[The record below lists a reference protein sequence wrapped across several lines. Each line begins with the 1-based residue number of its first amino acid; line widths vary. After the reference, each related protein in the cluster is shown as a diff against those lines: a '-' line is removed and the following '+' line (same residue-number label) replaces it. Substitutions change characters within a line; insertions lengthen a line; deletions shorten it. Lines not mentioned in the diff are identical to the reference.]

1 MKVLGIGN
9 CKTIDE
15 FVELQMSALKQKEQ
29 TFESVYEIMFSQRE
43 NVMFETTDGNKI
55 FKTTYGQ
62 VDENINI
69 TANWLKQNIN
79 NIGNGSFIGIYM
91 DNSQEWIEIFWA
103 ILKCGSV
110 PLLMNKRLDTD
121 RLEALLQ
128 DYNVACVIT
137 DSKKF
142 SVPTILYTDIDKS
155 IQPSEK
161 FSWENKIALMSSGST
176 NDVKLCI
183 YNGKAIC
190 EQIYN
195 SQDIVRKSKL
205 IKAHYDGHIKQLTF
219 LPFYHVFGLIA
230 CYMWFAFF
238 ARTFVLLKNL
248 SGETILNTVRKHK
261 VTHIFAVPML
271 WEKIRKSAI
280 KLLEQRR
287 PHLVKKV
294 QRGLKISNAMQ
305 KSFSNVGRKFASK
318 AFKEIRD
325 NLFGDSIQFLI
336 TGGGAV
342 TTKTLEFFNGI
353 GYRLVNGYGMTE
365 IGIASV
371 ELSDSTKVINS
382 GSAGRAFG
390 SIKYRISKN
399 GLLEVQSKSI
409 ATEIY
414 VRGEKHSYN
423 EQSWFETGDGALLKN
438 KRLYILGRS
447 DDLIVS
453 SSGENVSPSAIEDKI
468 SIPDTS
474 VCMLGINKNDKIIS
488 TLIIQINQYFSK
500 KKIAEIKAMLF
511 EILKQNGFN
520 SLIDEIYFT
529 VDQLMLESEFKLNR
543 NKIRKRIASGD
554 IRLIDI
560 NEFDSEQK
568 EENINPELRKKIK
581 DLFSEVLEKEITEA
595 QCSQNFFFELGGT
608 SLAYFQLVE
617 NIKEEFN
624 VPFPVLDDQSIAT
637 VDEFCLYL
645 QDRI

>member
-15 FVELQMSALKQKEQ
+15 FVEMQMSALKQKEQ
-29 TFESVYEIMFSQRE
+29 TFESVYEIMFSQKE

-55 FKTTYGQ
+55 FKTTYAQ
-62 VDENINI
+62 VSENITK
-69 TANWLKQNIN
+69 TAYWLTKNIN
-79 NIGNGSFIGIYM
+79 GIGNGSLVGIYM
-91 DNSQEWIEIFWA
+91 DNCQEWIEIFWA
-103 ILKCGSV
+103 ILKSGSV
-110 PLLMNKRLDTD
+110 PLLMNKRLDTK
-121 RLEALLQ
+121 RLEAILQ
-128 DYNVACVIT
+128 GNNVSCVIT
-137 DSKKF
+137 DSKTF
-142 SVPTILYTDIDKS
+142 SVPSILYTNIDKS
-155 IQPSEK
+155 TEECNLPA
-161 FSWENKIALMSSGST
+161 WENKIILMSSGST
-176 NDVKLCI
+176 NDVKLCV

-195 SQDIVRKSKL
+195 SHDIVRQSDL

-219 LPFYHVFGLIA
+219 LPFYHVFGLVA

-238 ARTFVLLKNL
+238 ARTFVFLKNL

-271 WEKIRKSAI
+271 WEKIRKSAT

-294 QRGLKISNAMQ
+294 QKGLKISNSMQ
-305 KSFSNVGRKFASK
+305 KSFPNAGRKFAKK

-353 GYRLVNGYGMTE
+353 GYRLANGYGMTE

-371 ELSDSTKVINS
+371 ELSNSTKVINS
-382 GSAGRAFG
+382 GSAGKPFG
-390 SIKYRISKN
+390 SIKYRINDK

-409 ATEIY
+409 ATEIL
-414 VRGEKHSYN
+414 VRDEKHTYD
-423 EQSWFETGDGALLKN
+423 EQSWFPTGDGARLKG

-447 DDLIVS
+447 DDLIIS
-453 SSGENVSPSAIEDKI
+453 PSGENVSPSAIEDKI

-474 VCMLGINKNDKIIS
+474 VCMIGIEKNERIVS

-500 KKIAEIKAMLF
+500 KKIADIKTQLF

-529 VDQLMLESEFKLNR
+529 FEPLMLDSEFKLNR
-543 NKIRKRIASGD
+543 NKIRNRIASGELK
-554 IRLIDI
+554 LIDI
-560 NEFDSEQK
+560 NKFENEQK
-568 EENINPELRKKIK
+568 EENINPELRKRIMS
-581 DLFSEVLEKEITEA
+581 LFGEVLDKEITEA
-595 QCSQNFFFELGGT
+595 QCSQSFFFELGGT
-608 SLAYFQLVE
+608 SLAYFQLIE
-617 NIKEEFN
+617 NIKEDFN
-624 VPFPVLDDQSIAT
+624 VPFPITDDQSIAT

>member
-9 CKTIDE
+9 CNTIDE
-15 FVELQMSALKQKEQ
+15 FVEAQMSALKQREQ
-29 TFESVYEIMFSQRE
+29 SFQSVYEIMFSQKE
-43 NVMFETTDGNKI
+43 NIMFESTDGNKI
-55 FKTTYGQ
+55 FKTTYAQ
-62 VDENINI
+62 VDENVTK
-69 TANWLKQNIN
+69 TAHWISKNVNGV
-79 NIGNGSFIGIYM
+79 GNGSLIGIFM
-91 DNSQEWIEIFWA
+91 DNCQEWIEIFWA
-103 ILKCGSV
+103 ILKSGSI

-121 RLEALLQ
+121 RLEAILQ
-128 DYNVACVIT
+128 SNNVACVIT
-137 DSKKF
+137 DSKEF
-142 SVPTILYTDIDKS
+142 SVPTIAYTSIDKTTE
-155 IQPSEK
+155 QVDLPK
-161 FSWENKIALMSSGST
+161 WENKIILMSSGST

-195 SQDIVRKSKL
+195 SHDIVRKSDL
-205 IKAHYDGHIKQLTF
+205 IKSHYDGHIKQLTF
-219 LPFYHVFGLIA
+219 LPFYHVFGLVA

-248 SGETILNTVRKHK
+248 SGETILNTVKKHK

-271 WEKIRKSAI
+271 WEKIRKSAT

-294 QRGLKISNAMQ
+294 QKGLKLSNSIQ
-305 KSFSNVGRKFASK
+305 KFFPNAGRKFAKK

-353 GYRLVNGYGMTE
+353 GYRLANGYGMTE

-371 ELSDSTKVINS
+371 ELSDSTRALNS
-382 GSAGRAFG
+382 GSAGKPFG
-390 SIKYRISKN
+390 SIKYRVN
-399 GLLEVQSKSI
+399 DEGLLEVQSKSI

-414 VRGEKHSYN
+414 VRGEKQNYD
-423 EQSWFETGDGALLKN
+423 EQSWFQTGDGAELKGN
-438 KRLYILGRS
+438 RLYILGRS
-447 DDLIVS
+447 DDLIIS

-474 VCMLGINKNDKIIS
+474 VCMLGIEKGGKIVS
-488 TLIIQINQYFSK
+488 TLVIQINQYFSK
-500 KKIAEIKAMLF
+500 KKIADIKLQLF

-529 VDQLMLESEFKLNR
+529 FNPLMLDSEFKLNR
-543 NKIRKRIASGD
+543 NKIRKRIASGELK
-554 IRLIDI
+554 LIDI
-560 NEFDSEQK
+560 NEFEDEQK
-568 EENINPELRKKIK
+568 EENINPELRQRVMS
-581 DLFSEVLEKEITEA
+581 LFSEVLDKEITEA

-608 SLAYFQLVE
+608 SLAYFQLIE
-617 NIKEEFN
+617 NIKEDFN
-624 VPFPVLDDQSIAT
+624 VPFPITEDQSIAT

>member
-15 FVELQMSALKQKEQ
+15 FVEMQMSALKQREQ
-29 TFESVYEIMFSQRE
+29 TFESVCEIMFSQKE
-43 NVMFETTDGNKI
+43 NVMFETTDGNRI

-62 VDENINI
+62 VEKNII
-69 TANWLKQNIN
+69 QTAYWLTKNVN
-79 NIGNGSFIGIYM
+79 GIGNGSLIGIFM
-91 DNSQEWIEIFWA
+91 DNCQEWIEIFWA
-103 ILKCGSV
+103 VLKSGSI

-121 RLEALLQ
+121 RLEGILQ
-128 DYNVACVIT
+128 DNKVTCVIT

-142 SVPTILYTDIDKS
+142 SVPSILYTDIDKNAEHCEL
-155 IQPSEK
+155 PTC
-161 FSWENKIALMSSGST
+161 ENKIILMSSGST
-176 NDVKLCI
+176 NDVKLCV

-195 SQDIVRKSKL
+195 SQDIVRQSDL
-205 IKAHYDGHIKQLTF
+205 IKAHYDGYIKQLTF
-219 LPFYHVFGLIA
+219 LPFYHVFGLVA

-271 WEKIRKSAI
+271 WEKIRATAT

-294 QRGLKISNAMQ
+294 QKGLKLSNSIQ
-305 KSFSNVGRKFASK
+305 KTFPNLGRKFAKK

-336 TGGGAV
+336 TGGGAI

-353 GYRLVNGYGMTE
+353 GYHLANGYGMTE

-371 ELSDSTKVINS
+371 ELSNSTRILNS
-382 GSAGRAFG
+382 GSAGKSFG
-390 SIKYRISKN
+390 SIKYRVNDK

-414 VRGEKHSYN
+414 VNAEKHTYD
-423 EQSWFETGDGALLKN
+423 EQSWFPTGDGANLKG

-447 DDLIVS
+447 DDLIIS
-453 SSGENVSPSAIEDKI
+453 PSGENVSPSAIEDKI

-474 VCMLGINKNDKIIS
+474 VCMLGIEKDGKIIS
-488 TLIIQINQYFSK
+488 TLIVQINQYFSK
-500 KKIAEIKAMLF
+500 KKIAEIKTKIF

-520 SLIDEIYFT
+520 SLIDEIFFT
-529 VDQLMLESEFKLNR
+529 FEPLMLDSEFKLNR
-543 NKIRKRIASGD
+543 NKIKKRIALGE
-554 IRLIDI
+554 IKLVDI
-560 NEFDSEQK
+560 NDFENEQK
-568 EENINPELRKKIK
+568 EENINPELRQRVMS
-581 DLFSEVLEKEITEA
+581 LFSEVLDK
-595 QCSQNFFFELGGT
+595 
-608 SLAYFQLVE
+608 
-617 NIKEEFN
+617 
-624 VPFPVLDDQSIAT
+624 
-637 VDEFCLYL
+637 
-645 QDRI
+645 